1 MISAICYSE
10 KGIISE
16 IELQVFC
23 LMFISPA
30 FFLDDSENKETHSVL
45 GKVC

>member
-1 MISAICYSE
+1 
-10 KGIISE
+10 
-16 IELQVFC
+16 

-45 GKVC
+45 GKVCWDILLTSYIKHV